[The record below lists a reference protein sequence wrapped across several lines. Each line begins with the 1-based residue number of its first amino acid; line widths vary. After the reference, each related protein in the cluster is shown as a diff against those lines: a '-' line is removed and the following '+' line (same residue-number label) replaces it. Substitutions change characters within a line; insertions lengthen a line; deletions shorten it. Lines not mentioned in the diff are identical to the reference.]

1 MKTIILTKNGVKV
14 PKKLTL
20 EECAILFEG
29 AIKTWANEM
38 YKIVKEMSNNLM
50 EYDDFYSEGM
60 VCLIR
65 IYDRYTPKNTFN
77 TALHKSLDNLKVD
90 LIRKVNAKKRKTD
103 LTVLSFDLEIENC
116 EVELLQELY
125 GEEDDNFKIIELRE
139 DISNAFINLTE
150 EEKRIAKF
158 LIENEST
165 KRVLAKELNISRPTL
180 DTKIKKVKDK
190 IINLLPE
197 YTLF

>member
-60 VCLIR
+60 VCLIK

-103 LTVLSFDLEIENC
+103 LTVVSFDLEIENY
-116 EVELLQELY
+116 EVELLQEIY